1 VVAGQI
7 DLYTGGKGGKT
18 PMRKLIPIS
27 DRVLSSKNK
36 EQGMKRKSKR
46 TKGIEEA
53 RPFDGLSKVNENAA
67 AVDIGAT
74 EIVACVSGGNE
85 VQLVKAFG
93 NYTVD
98 LRAIAEWFREHQV
111 RTVAMESTGVY
122 WIPLFEELERQGFE
136 CLLVSSRSLRKVAG
150 QKTDVED
157 AQWLQTLHSY
167 GLLKGS
173 FRPQGDLVALRTLLR
188 HRAQL
193 IEHRAPHILHI
204 QKALLQMNVQLTQAV
219 TDVMGMTGQKIIRS
233 IVAGERNAR
242 LLAGFRDPNCK
253 RSEEEIE
260 KALTGT
266 WRAEHLYVLKQS
278 LELYDFYTGQI
289 EACDEEIS
297 RQYGMTRPACPDAL
311 SGDWGSGEL
320 PAMPQKKR
328 NAHSKNAPKDA
339 REIRGH
345 LYRINGVDLS
355 LVDGFGVSL
364 AQTVTMEAGSN
375 VGEKFPTDKHF
386 CSWLGLAPKH
396 DITGGKVLSN
406 RTLKT
411 KNRAGQAFRMAAQS
425 VKKADCPFG
434 AMYRRLRSRLGPA
447 QATVATA
454 HAIARVVYKMLKYKV
469 EYDPLSVNEYQ
480 KKYEEQQI
488 KYMQKRAAK
497 LGYQLVP
504 A

>member
-1 VVAGQI
+1 
-7 DLYTGGKGGKT
+7 
-18 PMRKLIPIS
+18 MRKLIS
-27 DRVLSSKNK
+27 VNGRVLSINNK
-36 EQGMKRKSKR
+36 EQKMKKNKKSKR
-46 TKGIEEA
+46 TKGMEEA
-53 RPFDGLSKVNENAA
+53 RPLEGLSKVHRDAA
-67 AVDIGAT
+67 GVDIGAT
-74 EIVACVSGGNE
+74 EIMACVSYGHDMSGGDE
-85 VQLVKAFG
+85 IQLVKSFG

-98 LRAIAEWFREHQV
+98 LQSICEWFRKHEV
-111 RTVAMESTGVY
+111 KTVAMESTGVY

-136 CLLVSSRSLRKVAG
+136 CLLISSRSLRKVAG

-157 AQWLQTLHSY
+157 AQWIQTLHSY

-193 IEHRAPHILHI
+193 LEHRAPHIQHM
-204 QKALLQMNVQLTQAV
+204 QKALLQMNIQLSQAV
-219 TDVMGMTGQKIIRS
+219 TDVMGMTGQRIIRA
-233 IVAGERNAR
+233 IVAGERTPEN
-242 LLAGFRDPNCK
+242 LASLREPGCQH
-253 RSEEEIE
+253 SEEEIA

-266 WRAEHLYVLKQS
+266 WREEHLYVLKQS
-278 LELYDFYTGQI
+278 LELYDFYTERV
-289 EACDEEIS
+289 EACDAEIS
-297 RQYGMTRPACPDAL
+297 CRYGMTRPEWV
-311 SGDWGSGEL
+311 SREL
-320 PAMPQKKR
+320 PAIPDKKR
-328 NAHSKNAPKDA
+328 HAHSKNAPKDA
-339 REIRGH
+339 KEIREH

-355 LVDGFGVSL
+355 LVDGMGVSL
-364 AQTVTMEAGSN
+364 AQTVTMEVGSN
-375 VGEKFPTDKHF
+375 VGEKFPTEKHF
-386 CSWLGLAPKH
+386 CAWLGLAPKH

-454 HAIARVVYKMLKYKV
+454 HAIARVVYKMLKSKV

-480 KKYEEQQI
+480 AKYEEQQV
-488 KYMQKRAAK
+488 KYMKKRAAK
-497 LGYQLVP
+497 LGYQLIP